1 MAERVGFDVSLAVVL
16 LGAMSGCGGSKL
28 VPVEGIVN
36 LDGKPLAGA
45 TVVFLPDGAPGRP
58 AQSMTAGDGRFRL
71 STVSEQGAEPGNY
84 KVTITKTVGILPPGA
99 EPPSPD
105 DERKMRK
112 QREDFDKHSDKYLRS
127 LIPTVYGSPTST
139 PLRCKVPSGQPVV
152 VNLTSAGSSSSTSRD
167 ER

>member
-1 MAERVGFDVSLAVVL
+1 MAIRVRLHVSLAVVL
-16 LGAMSGCGGSKL
+16 FGAMSGCGGSKL

-58 AQSMTAGDGRFRL
+58 AQSFTAGDGRFLL
-71 STVSEQGAEPGNY
+71 STVSEPGAEPGNY

-127 LIPTVYGSPTST
+127 LIPTVYSSPTTT
-139 PLRCKVPSGQPVV
+139 PLRCKVPPDQPVV
-152 VNLTSAGSSSSTSRD
+152 LDLTSAGSSPSPSRNT
-167 ER
+167 R